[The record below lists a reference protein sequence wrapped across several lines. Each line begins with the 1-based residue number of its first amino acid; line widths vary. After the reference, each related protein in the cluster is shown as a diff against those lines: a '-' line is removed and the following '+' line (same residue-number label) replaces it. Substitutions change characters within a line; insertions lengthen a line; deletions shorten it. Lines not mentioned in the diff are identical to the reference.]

1 MKSDPILDEKETK
14 GNYTKETLPTF
25 NLNNCWSKNSI
36 NVKQSSAL
44 SGKFSYTTS
53 SHLLAFNNILRV
65 KKIAS
70 SLTYHSKLLIYTGIL
85 SLSKIIKLR
94 FLDDYLPGKNHI
106 LIVFNSNF

>member
-1 MKSDPILDEKETK
+1 MTYDPILDEKETK

-65 KKIAS
+65 KKNCIFP
-70 SLTYHSKLLIYTGIL
+70 YL
-85 SLSKIIKLR
+85 SLKTTYIHRDIK
-94 FLDDYLPGKNHI
+94 FEQNHKTQI
-106 LIVFNSNF
+106 PRWLSSWEKPHINCIQ